1 MRRWPPLLLL
11 LRGWGDLQGGLLPG
25 RRGRGASP
33 HGWGGPGG
41 WGPPFQAQVTVDRA
55 VCRRDVRAQS
65 RVVERE
71 ERHGSLHCGGEGR
84 GGRLG
89 SRLLL
94 TPPLPPATANPF
106 LQTPGHS
113 QSHPLRSH
121 RHTGGILAKKPNQVR
136 TQTQYSILFL
146 SKPLDPMTSLYTIQ
160 GTEKKV
166 EHSVG
171 KEPPQFS

>member
-41 WGPPFQAQVTVDRA
+41 RGPPFQAQVTVDRA

-65 RVVERE
+65 WVVERE
-71 ERHGSLHCGGEGR
+71 ERHGSLHCGGEGC
-84 GGRLG
+84 GGWLG

-94 TPPLPPATANPF
+94 TPPLPPQQPIPSCKPQDTPNHTRLDRTGIQEGF
-106 LQTPGHS
+106 LPKNQTKSGHK
-113 QSHPLRSH
+113 HNIPL
-121 RHTGGILAKKPNQVR
+121 
-136 TQTQYSILFL
+136 
-146 SKPLDPMTSLYTIQ
+146 SLWTR
-160 GTEKKV
+160 
-166 EHSVG
+166 
-171 KEPPQFS
+171 